1 MAIIESEGSGG
12 VELRR
17 AGSTAHTARRS
28 PVQERSQ
35 ETVERIFKATAEL
48 LGKAPLEEITTSLIA
63 RKAGVSVG
71 ALYRFF
77 PDKQTIIDAIAVKYV
92 EEFRASLEGRFS
104 EIGLADG
111 PGFLSAVID
120 AFAGFL
126 DAHPDFRTIAFG
138 RHVSAATRKRQTE
151 PDATGAGL
159 VKRFMIESLGMSN
172 LSELDLRLRIA
183 IETGERLFAY
193 AYEQASV
200 EKRRQVIE
208 EMKRLLSGYL
218 FGAQRT

>member
-1 MAIIESEGSGG
+1 MAIMKPAG
-12 VELRR
+12 VELKDTRGP
-17 AGSTAHTARRS
+17 APAARRS

-35 ETVERIFKATAEL
+35 ETVERIFKATSEL
-48 LGKAPLEEITTSLIA
+48 LGKTALEEITTSLIA
-63 RKAGVSVG
+63 RKASVSVG

-77 PDKQTIIDAIAVKYV
+77 PDKQAIIDAIAVKYV

-104 EIGLADG
+104 EISLADG
-111 PGFLSAVID
+111 PAFLSGVID

-172 LSELDLRLRIA
+172 VSELDLRLRIA

-193 AYEQASV
+193 AYEQASA
-200 EKRRQVIE
+200 EKRRQVID
-208 EMKRLLSGYL
+208 EMKQLLSGYL
-218 FGAQRT
+218 FGAQGA